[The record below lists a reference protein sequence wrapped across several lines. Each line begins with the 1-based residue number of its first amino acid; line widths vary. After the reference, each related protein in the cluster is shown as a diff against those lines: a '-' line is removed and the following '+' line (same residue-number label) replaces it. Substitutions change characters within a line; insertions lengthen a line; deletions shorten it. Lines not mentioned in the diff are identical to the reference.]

1 MPLVQFLP
9 DFGFHIFT
17 WNNHI
22 LIIMLFYDNHIYIK
36 RRCIRLVTAHQTD
49 EQIKTIIC
57 FSNECDKLCFDP
69 YDFIP
74 QLAVWDNKPF
84 LDKTLINE
92 MNAEIIIKSLV
103 SFLNQLTN
111 S

>member
-1 MPLVQFLP
+1 M
-9 DFGFHIFT
+9 
-17 WNNHI
+17 
-22 LIIMLFYDNHIYIK
+22 
-36 RRCIRLVTAHQTD
+36 VTAHQTD
-49 EQIKTIIC
+49 EQFKTIIY
-57 FSNECDKLCFDP
+57 FLNECDKSCLNP

-74 QLAVWDNKPF
+74 QLAVWDNKTF
-84 LDKTLINE
+84 LDKALINE